1 MLKIIIIVIVLI
13 FFLYSKNV
21 VSESFSNKTNILFI
35 ENKTEIKK
43 NLYPYVKNI
52 NKYQVSNKT
61 NFQLNENSSLNEI
74 LNFYTMS
81 IKKFTDYEK
90 YMVTKYTKII
100 DKYIHPGSLLHTF
113 DWKFVKLDRSIEYGM
128 PFTSGKLI
136 FFSSIFLNDLDNIE
150 KCLEIILHEKIHICQ
165 RYHQSI
171 FDRFYKDSLN
181 ISMKKIPIC
190 EYWEKLNFTNPDGI
204 SLKYIYKDTSGKEYL
219 PMLIQKRKL
228 QKILIPIYNNKL
240 LKTYYNI
247 TDVPINFF
255 KYLPK
260 DVCLYHPNEVTAS
273 LLPKII
279 LKKKIHPF
287 VIQMFS
293 SINKYI

>member
-1 MLKIIIIVIVLI
+1 MLKIIIIFIVLV
-13 FFLYSKNV
+13 FLYNRKIVTEPFFNQ
-21 VSESFSNKTNILFI
+21 KNILFV
-35 ENKTEIKK
+35 EDKKEIKK
-43 NLYPYVKNI
+43 NLYYYIKNI
-52 NKYQVSNKT
+52 NKYQIPNKT
-61 NFQLNENSSLNEI
+61 SFQLKKDSSLDEI
-74 LNFYTMS
+74 LNFYVTS
-81 IKKFTDYEK
+81 TSKFTDYEK
-90 YMVTKYTKII
+90 YMLSKYTKII
-100 DKYIHPGSLLHTF
+100 DKYIHSGSLLHTF
-113 DWKFVKLDRSIEYGM
+113 DWKFVKLDKSIEYGM

-136 FFSSIFLNDLDNIE
+136 FFSSVFLNNLHNAEECI
-150 KCLEIILHEKIHICQ
+150 EIILHEKIHICQ

-240 LKTYYNI
+240 LKIYYNI
-247 TDVPINFF
+247 NDVPINFF